1 MAKKRSEN
9 AGVQARDVS
18 ALGHVLVV
26 GGTLAE
32 WDDLSDAR
40 WIERRA
46 SLAGTAARAGAP
58 WLTLRPYRRGDSPAA
73 SASRRIIEEHVGCT
87 VVVDPCPDGRERFLQ
102 AIDALRAR
110 STTVIDEA
118 ALAAELMAPAPSEPD
133 LTVVLGPSTQLPPSL
148 VWELSYCELVFI
160 DTAWNDLSGGHI
172 EHAINEFAH
181 RHRRFGGIE

>member
-1 MAKKRSEN
+1 VAKQRTEKTSVH
-9 AGVQARDVS
+9 AGDISR
-18 ALGHVLVV
+18 LGHVLVV

-32 WDDLSDAR
+32 WQDLGEQR

-46 SLAGTAARAGAP
+46 TLADTAARAGAQ
-58 WLTLRPYRRGDSPAA
+58 WLTLRPYRRGDSHSG
-73 SASRRIIEEHVGCT
+73 SAMQRVIEEHVGCT

-102 AIDALRAR
+102 AVDALRAR
-110 STTVIDEA
+110 STVVIDEA

-133 LTVVLGPSTQLPPSL
+133 LTVVLGPSTQLPSSL

-160 DTAWNDLSGGHI
+160 DTMWNDLSGVHLD
-172 EHAINEFAH
+172 HAINEFAH